1 MLHIDP
7 NTIIGQC
14 FVTQIDANTQ
24 FLCIGYGQDPTS
36 AANYVVGEHWDQASN
51 RTSIKTFL
59 FKEVKFMG
67 KIGLP
72 AKTPVASQT

>member
-7 NTIIGQC
+7 STIIGQC
-14 FVTQIDANTQ
+14 FVGNMDANCQ
-24 FLCIGYGQDPTS
+24 YLCIGYGQDPTS

-59 FKEVKFMG
+59 FKEVKFIG
-67 KIGLP
+67 KIGLV
-72 AKTPVASQT
+72 AKAPVANQT